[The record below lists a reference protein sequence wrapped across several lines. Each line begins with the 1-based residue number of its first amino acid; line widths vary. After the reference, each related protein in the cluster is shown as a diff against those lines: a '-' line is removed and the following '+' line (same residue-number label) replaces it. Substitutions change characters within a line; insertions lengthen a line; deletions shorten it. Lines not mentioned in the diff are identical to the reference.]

1 MTKQNKILKKK
12 KKGYITFSIQKK
24 NILIFLFN
32 KFLKKSNK
40 LTKYKRKKIIKN
52 MKAQLKDKQD
62 RIRNHIRLNHI
73 ELRLEFS
80 NLNDPN
86 KK

>member
-1 MTKQNKILKKK
+1 MTKQNKILKKQ

-40 LTKYKRKKIIKN
+40 ITKYKKKKIIKN

>member
-1 MTKQNKILKKK
+1 MTKQNKILKKQ